1 MPHTLQ
7 TIEDAAAAISRAHRI
22 CVIGCSGGG
31 KTTLARALG
40 ERLDLPH
47 ISMDKA
53 FFWLSGWKKRDKAGE
68 RALISEAVAG
78 ERWIMDGT
86 GSSSFDL
93 RMPRTDVVLWLRLPR
108 WLCLLSVF
116 RRVLKSFGRVRPD
129 MAPGCP
135 EQLPDREFLAYIWNF
150 ESRIAPHIER
160 EIALHGQH
168 VAIFTLKTRGEVA
181 RLLDLASAAD

>member
-1 MPHTLQ
+1 MPHDLQ
-7 TIEDAAAAISRAHRI
+7 TLAEAAKAVTCANRI

-31 KTTLARALG
+31 KTTLAHALG
-40 ERLDLPH
+40 QRLDLPH

-53 FFWLSGWKKRDKAGE
+53 FFWLPGWKKRDKTEE
-68 RALISEAVAG
+68 RALIAEAVAA

-86 GSSSFDL
+86 GSSSFDV

-116 RRVLKSFGRVRPD
+116 RRVLKSFGRVRFD

-135 EQLPDREFLAYIWNF
+135 EQFPDREFLSYIWNF
-150 ESRIAPHIER
+150 ESRVAPHVMR
-160 EIALHGQH
+160 EMVRHGPD
-168 VAIFTLKTRGEVA
+168 VPIFTLKTRRDVA
-181 RLLDLASAAD
+181 RLLDLVAVPN

>member
-1 MPHTLQ
+1 MPHDLKTVA
-7 TIEDAAAAISRAHRI
+7 EAAAAVSRANRI

-31 KTTLARALG
+31 KTTLARSLG
-40 ERLDLPH
+40 QRLDLPH
-47 ISMDKA
+47 ISMDRV
-53 FFWLSGWKKRDKAGE
+53 FFWLPGWKKRDRVEE
-68 RALISEAVAG
+68 RALIQKAVTA

-93 RMPRTDVVLWLRLPR
+93 RMPRTEVVLWLRLPR

-129 MAPGCP
+129 LAPGCR
-135 EQLPDREFLAYIWNF
+135 EQWPDREFLAYIWNF
-150 ESRIAPHIER
+150 ESRVAPHIER

-168 VAIFTLKTRGEVA
+168 VAIFTLKRRSDVA

>member
-1 MPHTLQ
+1 MPQELQ
-7 TIEDAAAAISRAHRI
+7 TVAEAARVLSRANRI

-40 ERLDLPH
+40 HRLDIPH

-53 FFWLSGWKKRDKAGE
+53 FFWLPGWKKRGKSEE
-68 RALISEAVAG
+68 RALILKAVAA

-93 RMPRTDVVLWLRLPR
+93 RIPRTDVVVWMRLPR

-116 RRVLKSFGRVRPD
+116 RRVATSFGRVRPD

-135 EQLPDREFLAYIWNF
+135 EKCPDREFLTYIWNF
-150 ESRIAPHIER
+150 ERRIAPHIAYQL
-160 EIALHGQH
+160 ALHGPH
-168 VAIFTLKTRGEVA
+168 VLIFTLKSRREVA
-181 RLLDLASAAD
+181 HLLDLVSAAD